1 MNDHYKVLNACLNE
15 INFEFRMNSYIY
27 QIWSIILFSIQ
38 ISINHVKGLPPL
50 STNLT
55 NESMSSENDVLFISV
70 NATEEDMLEISSRLR

>member
-1 MNDHYKVLNACLNE
+1 MN
-15 INFEFRMNSYIY
+15 RYIY

-38 ISINHVKGLPPL
+38 ISINRVEGLPPL

-55 NESMSSENDVLFISV
+55 NESMSSEDDVLFISV